1 MFFFFSKLYLIES
14 FHLER
19 LLTLRPFC
27 ERCGMNAIAKKYWN
41 YLLKTEEWS
50 EVEPIV
56 RVLKWPY
63 KLTQKLQAEN
73 LTLSDVYGH
82 WTTMELKLRKE
93 THSLAEI
100 LLRHLLP
107 RRKAVLDNSAMVAA
121 VYLDPRYNRLLDMDK
136 RNEAVQFLQNLSTRV
151 AALNSQNSGTEDE
164 ANEQDPV
171 NRNEHHEF
179 GNSSY
184 LCDGVDEDLF
194 ALVQSNDERLTTS
207 SSAKNSTTKKIESQ
221 LESFFKKETFTEV
234 QNARGIFGYWSSAA
248 RYEYDALYEVAELL
262 LSVPAT
268 QVSVERAFSSLR
280 FILNDYRTSLG
291 KDSLE
296 NILLIKLNF
305 DM

>member
-1 MFFFFSKLYLIES
+1 MQ
-14 FHLER
+14 
-19 LLTLRPFC
+19 
-27 ERCGMNAIAKKYWN
+27 AIAKKYWDN
-41 YLLKTEEWS
+41 LLSVEEWS
-50 EVEPIV
+50 EIEQIV
-56 RVLKWPY
+56 QVLQWPY
-63 KLTQKLQAEN
+63 KLTQKLQAED
-73 LTLSDVYGH
+73 LTLSDVHGH
-82 WTTMELKLRKE
+82 RTTMEIKLQKE

-136 RNEAVQFLQNLSTRV
+136 RNEAVKFLQNLSTRV
-151 AALNSQNSGTEDE
+151 AAHKSQNNGAEAE
-164 ANEQDPV
+164 ANEQGPV
-171 NRNEHHEF
+171 NGNEHHGFEKAL
-179 GNSSY
+179 SS
-184 LCDGVDEDLF
+184 CDGVDEDLL

-207 SSAKNSTTKKIESQ
+207 SSATKSRKTKFESQ
-221 LESFFKKETFTEV
+221 LKHFFKEETFTKV
-234 QNARGIFGYWSSAA
+234 HIAKGIFGYWSSVA
-248 RYEYDALYEVAELL
+248 RYEYDALYEVAQLL

-291 KDSLE
+291 NDSLE